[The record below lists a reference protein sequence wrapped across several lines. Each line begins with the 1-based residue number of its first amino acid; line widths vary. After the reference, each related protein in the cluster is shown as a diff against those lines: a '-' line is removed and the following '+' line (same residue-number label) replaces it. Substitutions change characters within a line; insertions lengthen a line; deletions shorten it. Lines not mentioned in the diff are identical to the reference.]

1 MKREGVINVAM
12 MGFGTVGQGVYR
24 ILQEEGARFHALTGR
39 AIRIQRILVKD
50 LRKDRPEGVPPGLLT
65 DNPRTILEDPA
76 IEIIVEVTGDT
87 AFSLPMMREAL
98 AGGKHIITAAKAVVS
113 EAMEELTELA
123 RVNGVSFLYEAS
135 VAGAAPIL
143 KVVRDQSRMHPAH
156 RIQGILNGTCNY
168 ILTRMTREGLGYREA
183 LEEAQDLGYAE
194 ADPYEDV
201 EGIDTRR
208 KLRILGT
215 LTLGGT
221 LREADILCHGI
232 ASITALDL
240 ALLKKRNRVVKLL
253 GTVEARPGG
262 ALAWVM
268 PWALPLDSPF
278 PQVGYSDN
286 RVEVG
291 FPYAGTLAVMGP
303 GAGMLPT
310 ASAIWNDLLDCM
322 TGKAAQGAPL
332 GRHILKS
339 HNADI
344 SGTYYLRLSGAGKG
358 LALPEALLQEVLHGE
373 GEDLAVVTRETKLLP
388 LLETLASLAPRQ
400 WVLIALSP
408 GAGEADEAKKA

>member
-1 MKREGVINVAM
+1 MRREDSIEVAM

-24 ILQEEGARFHALTGR
+24 ILEAERARFHALTGR
-39 AIRIQRILVKD
+39 SIRIKRILVKD
-50 LRKDRPEGVPPGLLT
+50 LQKERLEGIPPGLLT
-65 DNPRTILEDPA
+65 DDPRTILEDPA

-98 AGGKHIITAAKAVVS
+98 GRKKHIITAAKAVVS
-113 EAMEELTELA
+113 AALEELTELA
-123 RVNGVSFLYEAS
+123 RENGVTFLYEAS

-143 KVVRDQSRMHPAH
+143 KVVQDQNRMNPAR

-168 ILTRMTREGLGYREA
+168 ILTRMTQEGLGYEEA

-194 ADPYEDV
+194 ADPHEDV
-201 EGIDTRR
+201 EGLDTRR

-215 LTLGGT
+215 LTMGGT
-221 LREADILCHGI
+221 VREADILCRGI
-232 ASITALDL
+232 STITALDL

-253 GTVEARPGG
+253 GTARAWKGG
-262 ALAWVM
+262 IQAWVM
-268 PWALPLDSPF
+268 PWALPMDSPF
-278 PQVGYSDN
+278 PQVGYADN
-286 RVEVG
+286 RVEG
-291 FPYAGTLAVMGP
+291 DFPYAGTLSVMGP

-388 LLETLASLAPRQ
+388 LLETLASLDPRQ